1 MEGKIFV
8 RLDHGKGLRDREL
21 TVGCNLPGKWILHW
35 GVTYVDDVGRYIML
49 NNKLEFSL
57 ILVLRCQ
64 VIMFLIL
71 LKCRRI
77 LIIIIQL
84 SFIYNDDVSLIL

>member
-35 GVTYVDDVGRYIML
+35 GVTYVDDVGRASHKEGSERDWFMAV
-49 NNKLEFSL
+49 K
-57 ILVLRCQ
+57 
-64 VIMFLIL
+64 
-71 LKCRRI
+71 
-77 LIIIIQL
+77 
-84 SFIYNDDVSLIL
+84 